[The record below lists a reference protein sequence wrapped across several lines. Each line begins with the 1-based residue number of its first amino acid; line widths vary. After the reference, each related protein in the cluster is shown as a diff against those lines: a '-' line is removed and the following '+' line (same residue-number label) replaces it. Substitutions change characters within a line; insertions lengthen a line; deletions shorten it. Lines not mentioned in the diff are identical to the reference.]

1 MEIVLIVTG
10 VLALALLA
18 TLTLRRRASR
28 GGKRRSRNARQW
40 RGSAGAAQR
49 TARSRPAVAAA
60 AGAAGGSAYMSVGGG
75 SGGVAVQDPP
85 RTGEADLDAW
95 DDDLEW
101 TDDLD
106 AAPEPPAANGSA
118 PVSDV
123 PAPVQDFSPTGSV
136 WGAGGA
142 PATYEEP
149 ADDLDDD
156 LEPEPVAAAEP
167 ATAEPEAPAEQAFN
181 WPAQAEP
188 AWDDDLH
195 EDNTVG
201 GAVPDGQGEPI
212 PSARGAAAFGAATA
226 TPAAPSRKRRG
237 GVLRAPVVLVALYA
251 GAGIALVVLAV
262 SLLTSAMSPSESKK
276 PERTSNVQTATPEPA
291 QTPAQQG
298 PTAAEKARRRRQG
311 RGRPPGRLPPRRQR
325 RGGRPA
331 PRRRAGPRR
340 PARRPSRGRPPRCG
354 PPSRPAEQGRSRSR
368 DPALVLVQPGPV
380 GPVHPER
387 RWRRLERRQL
397 RRWRRR
403 WQHRRRWR
411 RWLRVLHRLAPPARA
426 STRCPDV
433 TSATASA
440 SPRRTRGRRG

>member
-18 TLTLRRRASR
+18 TMTLRRRSSR
-28 GGKRRSRNARQW
+28 GGKRRSRNAQQW
-40 RGSAGAAQR
+40 RGSAGAARR

-118 PVSDV
+118 PVADD
-123 PAPVQDFSPTGSV
+123 PAPAPAQDFSPTGSV
-136 WGAGGA
+136 WGAGA

-149 ADDLDDD
+149 ADELDDD
-156 LEPEPVAAAEP
+156 PEPEPVAAAEP
-167 ATAEPEAPAEQAFN
+167 A
-181 WPAQAEP
+181 
-188 AWDDDLH
+188 
-195 EDNTVG
+195 VG
-201 GAVPDGQGEPI
+201 RARGARRGGLQLAGPVRARVGRRPSRGRVRRRRAARRPGEPI

-262 SLLTSAMSPSESKK
+262 SLLTSAMSPSEPKQ

-291 QTPAQQG
+291 PVQQG
-298 PTAAEKARRRRQG
+298 PTAAEKAAAAKAAKAAEPA
-311 RGRPPGRLPPRRQR
+311 RPPSAARSTPR
-325 RGGRPA
+325 
-331 PRRRAGPRR
+331 
-340 PARRPSRGRPPRCG
+340 
-354 PPSRPAEQGRSRSR
+354 
-368 DPALVLVQPGPV
+368 
-380 GPVHPER
+380 
-387 RWRRLERRQL
+387 
-397 RRWRRR
+397 
-403 WQHRRRWR
+403 
-411 RWLRVLHRLAPPARA
+411 
-426 STRCPDV
+426 
-433 TSATASA
+433 
-440 SPRRTRGRRG
+440 